1 MMTGISHLIVRSG
14 SAFRLH
20 FIPTGWNSE
29 HAADVALW
37 LRHITDLERSA
48 IGIAIPDFPFAIN
61 SISYHRRRVHPD
73 KTRNGWWNFLADLYG
88 LTIGSNSNDV
98 VAGGDEI

>member
-1 MMTGISHLIVRSG
+1 MTGISHVIVPG
-14 SAFRLH
+14 GCAFRRRSV
-20 FIPTGWNSE
+20 PTIGNSG
-29 HAADVALW
+29 HAADSALW

-48 IGIAIPDFPFAIN
+48 IGIAIPDFPFTIN

-73 KTRNGWWNFLADLYG
+73 KTRDGWWNFLADLYG

-98 VAGGDEI
+98 IAGGNEI